1 MKDPMERSVTPEV
14 LSEASKCKMFD
25 LRTETLHIAA
35 PNFDFCSFL
44 FLHFSFLW
52 GAIAIH

>member
-35 PNFDFCSFL
+35 PNFFF
-44 FLHFSFLW
+44 FSQNEVIYW
-52 GAIAIH
+52 DTRIGHA